1 MSNNSLEKI
10 SPVKIR
16 GDITKSSISG
26 NISHLNKEEPV
37 PKYEG
42 NYTVLPLAFQ
52 DTVLL
57 TKNKKMT
64 ENVVIKE
71 IPYYEISNSSGGS
84 TVYIAGQIEFG

>member
-1 MSNNSLEKI
+1 MSNSKEV
-10 SPVKIR
+10 SPIKIR
-16 GDITKSSISG
+16 GDITARSTISG
-26 NISHLNKEEPV
+26 SISHLNKEEPV

-42 NYTVLPLAFQ
+42 NYTILPLAFQ

-64 ENVVIKE
+64 DNVIIKE

>member
-1 MSNNSLEKI
+1 MSNSKEV
-10 SPVKIR
+10 SPIKIR
-16 GDITKSSISG
+16 GNITAKSTISG
-26 NISHLNKEEPV
+26 SISHLNKEEPV

-57 TKNKKMT
+57 TKDKKMT
-64 ENVVIKE
+64 DNVIIKE
-71 IPYYEISNSSGGS
+71 IPYYETSNSSGGS

>member
-1 MSNNSLEKI
+1 MSNDSLEKI

-42 NYTVLPLAFQ
+42 NYTVLPLAF
-52 DTVLL
+52 
-57 TKNKKMT
+57 
-64 ENVVIKE
+64 
-71 IPYYEISNSSGGS
+71 
-84 TVYIAGQIEFG
+84 